1 MCSTGVLLH
10 RGEGDT
16 VILTELICSCQENGE
31 GQTVLSLII
40 KTFPASEVTLRKHV
54 SNFPP
59 SQAGVNNLTATALHR
74 EVSSAEDLRK
84 DQGFGVPRL
93 MKGGISYQR
102 APNNSPCCN

>member
-40 KTFPASEVTLRKHV
+40 KTFPASEVTLRRHV

-59 SQAGVNNLTATALHR
+59 SQAGVNNLNCHC
-74 EVSSAEDLRK
+74 SAR
-84 DQGFGVPRL
+84 GGV
-93 MKGGISYQR
+93 ISRGSQEG
-102 APNNSPCCN
+102 PGVWSPQANERRHQLPEGT